1 MDGATRCNPH
11 CLSIFKKTT
20 NEYKLFLEKLNK
32 TPQEITSETIAV
44 IEDNYNFSYS
54 FRKRLL
60 HNAAGENS
68 GSCKIFSPNCR
79 NYPRSDIVLL
89 WSILP

>member
-1 MDGATRCNPH
+1 MLQPH

-54 FRKRLL
+54 SKTVITQCSRRKLRFL
-60 HNAAGENS
+60 
-68 GSCKIFSPNCR
+68 
-79 NYPRSDIVLL
+79 
-89 WSILP
+89 